1 MLKNQGLKKAL
12 GVQAELY
19 PQLRWPLILLG
30 TQLAVAVTSNALAAA
45 ANDFPTRPIRF
56 IVPYAPGGG
65 ADTLARGV
73 GNTLS
78 EALGHTVVIDNRGGG
93 GTLIGSD
100 MAAKAPP
107 DGHTI
112 IMVASTHAVVSSLYK
127 KLPYDPI
134 KDFAPVI
141 RVASAPNIL
150 VLHPSVP
157 ASTVK
162 ELVALAKARP
172 GQWVYASSGNGG
184 GSHLAMELFKSV
196 SHIEL
201 VHVPYKGTGPA
212 TIDLLSGQAKL
223 MFGGLIGTLAHVR
236 SGRLKAIAIST
247 AARSALLP
255 DVPTVAESGYSGY
268 EAVTW
273 YGVLAPA
280 RTPALIIEK
289 LNRSIAA
296 SLQDPKL
303 LQRITSQGADPAPTT
318 PEEFAAYIKSEVT
331 KWARVVK
338 DSGARVD

>member
-1 MLKNQGLKKAL
+1 MCHCFNK
-12 GVQAELY
+12 
-19 PQLRWPLILLG
+19 LRWPLILLG
-30 TQLAVAVTSNALAAA
+30 IHLAVAVTSNASAAA

-73 GNTLS
+73 GNALS
-78 EALGHTVVIDNRGGG
+78 EILGHTVVIDNRGGG
-93 GTLIGSD
+93 GTLLGSD
-100 MAAKAPP
+100 LAAKAPP

-127 KLPYDPI
+127 HLPYDPI

-172 GQWVYASSGNGG
+172 GQLVYASSGNGG
-184 GSHLAMELFKSV
+184 GSHLAMELFRSV
-196 SHIEL
+196 SRIEL
-201 VHVPYKGTGPA
+201 IHVPYKGTGPA

-223 MFGGLIGTLAHVR
+223 MFGGLIGTLTQVR

-268 EAVTW
+268 EAATW

-289 LNRSIAA
+289 LNRFIAA

-318 PEEFAAYIKSEVT
+318 PEEFAAYIKNEVT
-331 KWARVVK
+331 KWAQVVK